1 MSSIVPAESISTL
14 IVSISLLITLEIPKA
29 APVQITIIT
38 TSIVKS
44 ESTNICFICNLLLFD
59 DSISG
64 TTVTGISSLLIA
76 SASISL
82 IFVNFDSGKT
92 FSIEASILLP
102 TSSLFLE
109 EIIANVAIS
118 PSLLIS
124 NQEGGLSALL

>member
-38 TSIVKS
+38 NSIVKS

-92 FSIEASILLP
+92 FSIEASSLLS

-109 EIIANVAIS
+109 EIIANGAIS

-124 NQEGGLSALL
+124 NQDGGLSALL